1 MTTTSFFRKYDRT
14 FFLLLGMAFSLT
26 LMLSAFHWSAELA
39 EAQQP
44 RHWHDEPQRIDIEV
58 IQMQLP
64 KPTEARAARASAQA
78 NHTAVSFEPLPDGV
92 DLPEI
97 PSFDLPEV
105 APEPDASDGD
115 FVPLGEA
122 FPVFP
127 GGDAALL
134 RYLSENARYTTA
146 ARENGVQGIV
156 YISFVVK
163 ADGSIGEVTVLR
175 GLGFGLDEMAIKIVK
190 AMPRWQPGYQGGK
203 AVAVNYNI
211 PIRFSLK

>member
-1 MTTTSFFRKYDRT
+1 MTTNSFFRKYDRT

-26 LMLSAFHWSAELA
+26 LMLSAFHWSAELTQ
-39 EAQQP
+39 AQQP
-44 RHWHDEPQRIDIEV
+44 RHWHDQTQDIDIEV

-64 KPTEARAARASAQA
+64 KPTEARAARASAQS

-105 APEPDASDGD
+105 APEPDAGDGD
-115 FVPLGEA
+115 FVPVGEV

-175 GLGFGLDEMAIKIVK
+175 GLGFGLDEMAIKMVK

>member
-1 MTTTSFFRKYDRT
+1 MTTNSFFRKYDRT
-14 FFLLLGMAFSLT
+14 FFLLLGMTTSLGILLT
-26 LMLSAFHWSAELA
+26 AFHWSAELA
-39 EAQQP
+39 PSNEP
-44 RHWHDEPQRIDIEV
+44 TDWHDRPQAIDID
-58 IQMQLP
+58 IIHMQLP
-64 KPTEARAARASAQA
+64 KPVEARAARASAEA
-78 NHTAVSFEPLPDGV
+78 TKTAVTFEPLPETLDQ
-92 DLPEI
+92 PELKTYG
-97 PSFDLPEV
+97 FPEV
-105 APEPDASDGD
+105 APEPERGGD
-115 FVPLGEA
+115 DFIPVGEV

>member
-1 MTTTSFFRKYDRT
+1 MITTSFFRKYDRT

-39 EAQQP
+39 QAQQP
-44 RHWHDEPQRIDIEV
+44 GHWHDQTQDIDIET

-64 KPTEARAARASAQA
+64 KPVEARAARASAEA
-78 NHTAVSFEPLPDGV
+78 TKTAVTFEPLPQIFDMPELRSFG
-92 DLPEI
+92 LPDVE
-97 PSFDLPEV
+97 
-105 APEPDASDGD
+105 PEPDRGGD
-115 FVPLGEA
+115 EFIPLGEA

-127 GGDAALL
+127 GGDPALL

-163 ADGSIGEVTVLR
+163 ADGGIGEVTVLR

>member
-26 LMLSAFHWSAELA
+26 LMLSAFHWSAELTQ
-39 EAQQP
+39 AQQP
-44 RHWHDEPQRIDIEV
+44 RHWHDQTQDIDIEV

-64 KPTEARAARASAQA
+64 KPVEARAARASANA
-78 NHTAVSFEPLPDGV
+78 NQVEVTFEPLLQTIEPPRIATFG
-92 DLPEI
+92 
-97 PSFDLPEV
+97 LPEV
-105 APEPDASDGD
+105 LPEGDSVEPD
-115 FVPLGEA
+115 FTPVREA